1 LRNGRNAVTLSR
13 HEDKKD
19 LLELA
24 RRYVSQQMEMGFEH
38 GYGLSPRSLM
48 ESASR
53 QMVKLYEQIKDCTKC
68 PLHRTRTRFVF
79 GEGHPQAD
87 LVFIGEAPGRQ
98 EDLQGRPFVGPAGQL
113 LTKMLAAIDL
123 KREEVFI
130 GNILKCRPP
139 QNRDPLPEEVRCCEP
154 HLLAQ
159 LAILRP
165 VMIVA
170 LGRIAAQTL
179 LRTKSPLGRLRGE
192 IHRYGDIPLV
202 ATYHPA
208 ALLRNQNLKRGAWE
222 DLLLLRREFDRL
234 TAA

>member
-1 LRNGRNAVTLSR
+1 MASSSKQDHREIAGLAHRYIRQQI
-13 HEDKKD
+13 
-19 LLELA
+19 EL
-24 RRYVSQQMEMGFEH
+24 GFEH
-38 GYGLSPRSLM
+38 GYGMPSRDLIEPA
-48 ESASR
+48 ER
-53 QMVKLYEQIKDCTKC
+53 QMEKLYHRIKDCTKC
-68 PLHRTRTRFVF
+68 QLARTRTKFVF

-87 LVFIGEAPGRQ
+87 LVLIGEAPGRQ

-113 LTKMLAAIDL
+113 LTRMLAAIDL
-123 KREEVFI
+123 KRSEVFI

-139 QNRDPLPEEVRCCEP
+139 KNRDPLPEEVHCCEP

-159 LAILRP
+159 LTILQPAI
-165 VMIVA
+165 ICA

-208 ALLRNQNLKRGAWE
+208 ALLRNQHLKRGAWE
-222 DLLLLRREFDRL
+222 DLLLLRRELDRL
-234 TAA
+234 TSSSS

>member
-1 LRNGRNAVTLSR
+1 VIPSPNEENK
-13 HEDKKD
+13 E
-19 LLELA
+19 LLGLA
-24 RRYVSQQMEMGFEH
+24 RRYLRQQIEMGFDH
-38 GYGLSPRSLM
+38 GYGLPLRNPA
-48 ESASR
+48 ESAEQ
-53 QMVKLYEQIKDCTKC
+53 QMEKLYQQIKNCTKC
-68 PLHRTRTRFVF
+68 PLARTRTKFVF

-98 EDLQGRPFVGPAGQL
+98 EDLKGRPFVGPAGQL

-123 KREEVFI
+123 KRSEVFI

-139 QNRDPLPEEVRCCEP
+139 RNRDPLPDEVCCCEP

-159 LAILRP
+159 LSILQPAI
-165 VMIVA
+165 ICA

-179 LRTKSPLGRLRGE
+179 LRTKSPLGRLRGR
-192 IHRYGDIPLV
+192 IHLYEDIPLL

-222 DLLLLRREFDRL
+222 DLQLLRRELDRL
-234 TAA
+234 RAT